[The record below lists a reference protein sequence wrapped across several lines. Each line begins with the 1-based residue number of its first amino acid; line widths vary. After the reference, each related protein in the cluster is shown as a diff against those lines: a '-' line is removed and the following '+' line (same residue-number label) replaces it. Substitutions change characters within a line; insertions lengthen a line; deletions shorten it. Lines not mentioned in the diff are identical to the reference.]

1 MQIDEMHTILSIHV
15 PNKITLNVHL
25 LTIIKSL
32 VTGTVNVT

>member
-15 PNKITLNVHL
+15 PNKINVHL

>member
-15 PNKITLNVHL
+15 HKINVHL